1 MKIKSTLFILLFH
14 LFLIFPFLAAENI
27 QLGAEDGW
35 KGTILHNLESSP
47 GKGGFLD
54 LVLSRTELTV
64 SDEYTDLLLSLN
76 RESATDRT
84 GHYRLEAHPVYGSR
98 YFKSGSGS
106 ATFNRENRLVLQSD
120 DSDTLFSPYSNWE
133 DFSIE
138 FWLYPANPREGER
151 IISWEGLG
159 RKDDE
164 IYSQSILCHF
174 INRRLVWSFNNVF
187 QLPDTPESHYE
198 ISGDAVLPRQWN
210 HHLLRFDSRTG
221 MLEYLINGLPSAII
235 YTTPGGNESNTVF
248 TPRIGEE
255 PGKII
260 LGDGFTGFM
269 DEFRIERRFNDAP
282 SISRYNRPGYGVSPV
297 LDLDFSDSR
306 IDEIEVMAGSPDN
319 TAVYGYYLA
328 TNSLLE
334 AERAR
339 QSFKGEESIMAND
352 GIWTPVEN
360 GIQGAKGRF
369 LVISFLLFPDMKND
383 ISPSLSFLDIGYTP
397 SFPPLPPTH
406 IRFEKEEEGIRL
418 EWTPSATPDVVGYL
432 LFFGEKPG
440 EYIYPGS
447 PVKIEK
453 ENYTFID
460 GLSPFKQYFFSVRS
474 YTGGAEP
481 RYSDFSEEIS
491 VRP

>member
-1 MKIKSTLFILLFH
+1 MKIKSTLFPVLFH
-14 LFLIFPFLAAENI
+14 LFLVFPFLGAESL
-27 QLGAEDGW
+27 QLGAEDEW
-35 KGTILHNLESSP
+35 QGTILHNLESSP

-54 LVLSRTELTV
+54 LVLSRTELSV
-64 SDEYTDLLLSLN
+64 SDEYTDILLSLN
-76 RESATDRT
+76 RERSADRT
-84 GHYRLEAHPVYGSR
+84 GRYSLEEHPEYGKR

-106 ATFNRENRLVLQSD
+106 ATFNRENRLVLQSRD
-120 DSDTLFSPYSNWE
+120 PKALFSPYSSWE
-133 DFSIE
+133 DFTIE
-138 FWLYPANPREGER
+138 FWLYPANPKEGER

-159 RKDDE
+159 RKDNE

-210 HHLLRFDSRTG
+210 HHLLRYDSRTG

-235 YTTPGGNESNTVF
+235 YTTPGGEESNTVF
-248 TPRIGEE
+248 KPRIGEE

-269 DEFRIERRFNDAP
+269 DEFRVERRFNEVP

-297 LDLDFSDSR
+297 LDLEFSDSR
-306 IDEIEVMAGSPDN
+306 IDTLEVLSGTPDN
-319 TAVYGYYLA
+319 TAVYSYYLS

-334 AERAR
+334 AEQAR
-339 QSFKGEESIMAND
+339 QNFRGEESIMEEDSVWSPLRD
-352 GIWTPVEN
+352 GIDD
-360 GIQGAKGRF
+360 AKGRYL
-369 LVISFLLFPDMKND
+369 LVAFLLFPDMKSD
-383 ISPSLSFLDIGYTP
+383 QSPSLSFLNIGYTP
-397 SFPPLPPTH
+397 SFPPLPPSH
-406 IRFEKEEEGIRL
+406 IRASHEMEGIRL
-418 EWTPSATPDVVGYL
+418 EWTPSASPDVEGYL

-474 YTGGAEP
+474 YTGGSEP
-481 RYSDFSEEIS
+481 RYSDFSKEIS

>member
-1 MKIKSTLFILLFH
+1 MKIKSNLYLLLFH
-14 LFLIFPFLAAENI
+14 LFLVFPFLSAETL
-27 QLGAEDGW
+27 QLGAEDEW
-35 KGTILHNLESSP
+35 QGTILHNLESSP

-54 LVLSRTELTV
+54 LVLSRTELSV
-64 SDEYTDLLLSLN
+64 NPEYTDLLLSLN
-76 RESATDRT
+76 QERSMDRT
-84 GHYRLEAHPVYGSR
+84 GHYSLEEHPEYGKR

-106 ATFNRENRLVLQSD
+106 ATFNRENRLVLQSGD
-120 DSDTLFSPYSNWE
+120 PKALFSPYSNWE
-133 DFSIE
+133 DFTIE
-138 FWLYPANPREGER
+138 FWLYPANPREGES

-159 RKDDE
+159 RKDNE

-187 QLPDTPESHYE
+187 QLPDRPESHYE

-210 HHLLRFDSRTG
+210 HHMLRYDSRTG

-235 YTTPGGNESNTVF
+235 YTTPEGNESSTVF

-269 DEFRIERRFNDAP
+269 DEFRVERRFNDAP
-282 SISRYNRPGYGVSPV
+282 SISRYNMPGYGVSPV
-297 LDLDFSDSR
+297 LDLEFSDSR
-306 IDEIEVMAGSPDN
+306 IDSLDALTGNPDN
-319 TAVYGYYLA
+319 TAVYSYYLT
-328 TNSLLE
+328 TNSLLK
-334 AERAR
+334 AEQAR
-339 QSFKGEESIMAND
+339 QSFRGEESIMSDD
-352 GIWTPVEN
+352 GLWTPIEN
-360 GIQGAKGRF
+360 GITGAKGRY
-369 LVISFLLFPDMKND
+369 LVIAFLMFPDMKSD
-383 ISPSLSFLDIGYTP
+383 LSPSLSFLNIGYTP
-397 SFPPLPPTH
+397 SFPPLPPSH
-406 IRFEKEEEGIRL
+406 IRVNREGKGIRL
-418 EWTPSATPDVVGYL
+418 EWTPSASPDVEGYL

-447 PVKIEK
+447 PVKVEK

-481 RYSDFSEEIS
+481 RYSDFSQEIS